1 MTTYVPQA
9 LILFLWY
16 PKNKVPK
23 SWWKK
28 NNVYFKIKGYTTW
41 AAGEKVGV
49 SMETSPKMSPLGNRA
64 NFPNASEKQNM
75 GWGSAYWTVTLSEAL
90 VVGRRGLRNEPKG
103 SSSKFLLGDDRKVE
117 DDSSGCDI
125 RYFLARCWGKDDLDD
140 ITLQTKIKGNRKLM
154 CSLAMRKWWW
164 NKRHRIWALPCLQP
178 YDIRSPPT
186 PPTSFGVILPQTQL
200 LHSLCCS
207 SKTQGAF
214 LLLCFCLVPFACVP
228 IQICV

>member
-1 MTTYVPQA
+1 MPVRSRIWA
-9 LILFLWY
+9 EAVLIGLSHWVKLW
-16 PKNKVPK
+16 
-23 SWWKK
+23 WLE
-28 NNVYFKIKGYTTW
+28 
-41 AAGEKVGV
+41 GEDFEM
-49 SMETSPKMSPLGNRA
+49 SQRAPHPSFSP
-64 NFPNASEKQNM
+64 
-75 GWGSAYWTVTLSEAL
+75 
-90 VVGRRGLRNEPKG
+90 
-103 SSSKFLLGDDRKVE
+103 GDDRKVG

-178 YDIRSPPT
+178 YDIQSPPT

-200 LHSLCCS
+200 LHPPCCS